1 MTQTPVIPVLPPAPD
16 APPAP
21 RACLFELAG
30 ARFAVDVRSAREVVL
45 FDEITAVPRAPRHLV
60 GVANLRGTVMP
71 IVDVRELL
79 GLAES
84 RSGRTLR
91 TLVVRDGAV
100 QAALV
105 VDTVVGLEP
114 FGDVVAAD
122 SPSAAGMV
130 GTPPVDGRLDPVGG
144 RDPAAARCPED
155 PGRASPRDPD
165 DRAGGIRVN
174 RRGFLGG
181 VLSTGLASA
190 LLPGAAARAQAG
202 EIRIGMSAAFRGA
215 AAGLGSEL
223 HRGAQAYY
231 GEINAR
237 GGLFGRQ
244 ITVVALD
251 DGYNP
256 DPCIRNTIQLLD
268 REKVFLLSNYVGTPT
283 LTRALPV
290 IKQYADQAVV
300 LVGNFTGAQ
309 PQREA
314 PYVDQV
320 FNVRASY
327 RQEMTALVERFWQ
340 AGARRFGVYYQIDA
354 YGRSGTD
361 GVARALAARNT
372 KIVAEATY
380 VRNAKFEEDM
390 TIAVRAL
397 REGGSEVV
405 LCTGAYQGCAAFVRS
420 ARDAGWTAPISNVSF
435 VGSDA
440 MLGLLVKHGR
450 AKGRDYT
457 RALIN
462 SQVVPSYDDTV
473 LPGVVEYRALM
484 DKHNPQVPETLRDA
498 AYAPQKYSF
507 ISLEGY
513 VNARVIVEALR
524 RAGPSAGR
532 SSFRQALE
540 SLRGL
545 DLGIGAPLTFT
556 AERHQGLDSVYFTR
570 VEGDRWVPVADWSA
584 AVKA

>member
-1 MTQTPVIPVLPPAPD
+1 M
-16 APPAP
+16 
-21 RACLFELAG
+21 
-30 ARFAVDVRSAREVVL
+30 
-45 FDEITAVPRAPRHLV
+45 
-60 GVANLRGTVMP
+60 
-71 IVDVRELL
+71 
-79 GLAES
+79 
-84 RSGRTLR
+84 
-91 TLVVRDGAV
+91 
-100 QAALV
+100 
-105 VDTVVGLEP
+105 
-114 FGDVVAAD
+114 
-122 SPSAAGMV
+122 
-130 GTPPVDGRLDPVGG
+130 
-144 RDPAAARCPED
+144 
-155 PGRASPRDPD
+155 
-165 DRAGGIRVN
+165 N

-181 VLSTGLASA
+181 VLSTGLAGA

-420 ARDAGWTAPISNVSF
+420 ARDAGWTAPISNASRTSTPRF
-435 VGSDA
+435 GITRSTSAPGKAAPSRETAGTAARIETTLRAAPSSGATRSSAAGFTATTTKSARSAISRLERASPPSSAASSTARPDPESENSMPLSSPAQPRAMAAA
-440 MLGLLVKHGR
+440 MLPDPTKPTIIG
-450 AKGRDYT
+450 
-457 RALIN
+457 
-462 SQVVPSYDDTV
+462 S
-473 LPGVVEYRALM
+473 
-484 DKHNPQVPETLRDA
+484 
-498 AYAPQKYSF
+498 
-507 ISLEGY
+507 SL
-513 VNARVIVEALR
+513 ATQTK
-524 RAGPSAGR
+524 AGPVARPSSSRLLPQISRRGSGTGRCGRWCRAPRARPGRRPRRGRRRRCAAGSAAPRPGR
-532 SSFRQALE
+532 SARS
-540 SLRGL
+540 
-545 DLGIGAPLTFT
+545 
-556 AERHQGLDSVYFTR
+556 
-570 VEGDRWVPVADWSA
+570 
-584 AVKA
+584 

>member
-1 MTQTPVIPVLPPAPD
+1 MNRRSFLRGA
-16 APPAP
+16 
-21 RACLFELAG
+21 LSAG
-30 ARFAVDVRSAREVVL
+30 A
-45 FDEITAVPRAPRHLV
+45 
-60 GVANLRGTVMP
+60 
-71 IVDVRELL
+71 
-79 GLAES
+79 
-84 RSGRTLR
+84 
-91 TLVVRDGAV
+91 
-100 QAALV
+100 
-105 VDTVVGLEP
+105 
-114 FGDVVAAD
+114 
-122 SPSAAGMV
+122 
-130 GTPPVDGRLDPVGG
+130 
-144 RDPAAARCPED
+144 
-155 PGRASPRDPD
+155 
-165 DRAGGIRVN
+165 
-174 RRGFLGG
+174 
-181 VLSTGLASA
+181 ASA
-190 LLPGAAARAQAG
+190 LWPAPAARAQAA

-223 HRGAQAYY
+223 YRGAQALYSEVN
-231 GEINAR
+231 GR
-237 GGLFGRQ
+237 GGIFGRTV
-244 ITVVALD
+244 TVVPLD

-256 DPCIRNTIQLLD
+256 DPCIRNTIELLE
-268 REKVFLLSNYVGTPT
+268 REKVHLLSNYVGTPT

-290 IKQYADQAVV
+290 IKQYADQHVV

-320 FNVRASY
+320 FNIRASY
-327 RQEMTALVERFWQ
+327 RQEMAALVERFWQ

-380 VRNAKFEEDM
+380 VRGAKFEEDM
-390 TIAVRAL
+390 GIAVKAL
-397 REGGSEVV
+397 REAGSEVV
-405 LCTGAYQGCAAFVRS
+405 LCTGAYQGCGAFVRS
-420 ARDAGWTAPISNVSF
+420 ARDAGWTVPISNVSF

-440 MLGLLVKHGR
+440 MLALLVRYGR
-450 AKGRDYT
+450 EKGRDYT

-462 SQVVPSYDDTV
+462 SQVVPSYDDV
-473 LPGVVEYRALM
+473 SLPGVVDYRALM
-484 DKHNPQVPETLRDA
+484 DRHNPQVPTAIRDA
-498 AYAPQKYSF
+498 AYVPQKYSF

-524 RAGPSAGR
+524 RAGANGGR
-532 SSFRQALE
+532 PALRQALE

-570 VEGDRWVPVADWSA
+570 VEGTRWVPIADWSA